1 MKKKLVFSLLLTFVF
16 NLFYY
21 GQGPNWND
29 GEEEIPPTPPHGD
42 GTRRYN
48 VPIDMY
54 EGILLLIAIALIIG
68 FYYYNKRRKLA

>member
-16 NLFYY
+16 NLFYCV
-21 GQGPNWND
+21 PNWND
-29 GEEEIPPTPPHGD
+29 GEEDLPAPPPHGD

-54 EGILLLIAIALIIG
+54 EGALLLMAIALIIG
-68 FYYYNKRRKLA
+68 FYYYNKKRKLA